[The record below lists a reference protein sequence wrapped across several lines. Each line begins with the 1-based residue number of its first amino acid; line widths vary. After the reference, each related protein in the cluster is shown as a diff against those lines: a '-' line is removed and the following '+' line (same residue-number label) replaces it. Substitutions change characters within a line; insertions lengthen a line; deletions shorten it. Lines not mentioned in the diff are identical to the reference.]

1 MPTANKV
8 HMEKK
13 KEMVRM
19 SLVNRYQSRQATIR
33 LKKLAMPPMV
43 GIGVICSFLSSGTS
57 KRWKRLTTLIRG
69 GMTSIAIMNAVTKAR
84 MLNLKAEK
92 FRLIWFSSCS
102 IADIGT
108 GKISINAY

>member
-1 MPTANKV
+1 
-8 HMEKK
+8 
-13 KEMVRM
+13 
-19 SLVNRYQSRQATIR
+19 
-33 LKKLAMPPMV
+33 
-43 GIGVICSFLSSGTS
+43 
-57 KRWKRLTTLIRG
+57 
-69 GMTSIAIMNAVTKAR
+69 MTSIAIMNAVTKAR